1 MTGYAP
7 SPKTKFNALTS
18 SNSMIYNQTGLSNFN
33 NTTEFST
40 QQKNSMS
47 SYSDSSDAYTDSLTI
62 AAATLS

>member
-1 MTGYAP
+1 
-7 SPKTKFNALTS
+7 
-18 SNSMIYNQTGLSNFN
+18 MIYNQTGLSNFN

-47 SYSDSSDAYTDSLTI
+47 YYDTSDAYTDNLTI